1 MKMAIRKLPLPAVAL
16 ALALAVALGA
26 ALHTGVIP
34 IPVPAH
40 TAEAQSES
48 RYHQFDFDRLYDA
61 TVPHAGYQMG
71 DEGRL
76 LPCEIDLSVTGMEV
90 KDVYCHVRTEQAK
103 VTLKNDG
110 DESQHYRAY
119 VSTGAA
125 RTGDED
131 QFHPRVRGIYREDLP
146 MGRQGVSEYRGQL
159 PASGQRVIDLNGD
172 MATPDCFWYSPGSNI
187 GQTRASICSIVYMFI
202 YKSNTTPVAQ
212 LATSS
217 GLPDLDENNHI
228 MVQIYF
234 QQELDLETS
243 AIFLGAVRYDGD
255 RSRTNVGTCRLN
267 VACSRDGMDFELQRG
282 SSAAP
287 TAPSRVNL
295 RGFYNPAIGWQRD
308 PGVDRAVD
316 LTGRYLPTYT
326 VPEPPNMN
334 TPDLRLQTFPSDNP
348 RGAKFELDLR
358 DVNNIGYFEPGGKTV
373 MRIDF
378 KAGSN
383 LESGARFYEVEVPNR
398 PRDVRSY
405 PYYHHWRGWKAE
417 GPMRG
422 TLSIAYHHPD
432 GSVHE
437 MQPFTLY
444 AKGPP
449 AAVNVPGAK
458 VIVSPSGRQTVHAN
472 YEVIDGMGHR
482 LLNGDILQDSEG
494 RKLDQAWQSV
504 RWEAADAA
512 TRAVIGRS
520 GSGNGGSVSIPVL
533 AGAPAGEYT
542 VNLIAEA
549 NSDATGGFTFTVPE
563 PPAPAPAPPGAPANY
578 AIAGPDQA
586 MPGSY
591 ATYTV
596 TATDANG
603 GVPNLAGD
611 HGMATVAVSG
621 AAAADV
627 RLLYVS
633 DGRISLD
640 ARGVGYFR
648 LRVPTDA
655 MAGSVS
661 IAAGNVAG
669 DAGGSKTVAI
679 GRPAQ

>member
-26 ALHTGVIP
+26 ALHIGVIP

-48 RYHQFDFDRLYDA
+48 RYHTFDFDRLYDA
-61 TVPHAGYQMG
+61 TVPHAGYEM
-71 DEGRL
+71 DDTGRL
-76 LPCEIDLSVTGMEV
+76 PPCEIDLTINE
-90 KDVYCHVRTEQAK
+90 DVYCHVRTEQAR
-103 VTLKNDG
+103 VTLTNSG
-110 DESQHYRAY
+110 SGSQHYRAY

-125 RTGDED
+125 RAGDED

-159 PASGQRVIDLNGD
+159 SASGRRVIDLNGD

-202 YKSNTTPVAQ
+202 YKSDEAPVAQ

-217 GLPDLDENNHI
+217 GLPDLDDDHI

-243 AIFLGAVRYDGD
+243 AIFLGAVRYDGPG
-255 RSRTNVGTCRLN
+255 SRDGVGSCILDK
-267 VACSRDGMDFELQRG
+267 ACSRDSVDFELQHG

-295 RGFYNPAIGWQRD
+295 RGFYNPDIGWQRD

-316 LTGRYLPTYT
+316 LTGRYLPTYE
-326 VPEPPNMN
+326 VREPMNMN
-334 TPDLRLQTFPSDNP
+334 TPNLRLQTFPPDNP

-472 YEVIDGMGHR
+472 YEVLDGMGHR

-520 GSGNGGSVSIPVL
+520 GSGNGGSVSIPVR
-533 AGAPAGEYT
+533 AGAAAGEYT
-542 VNLIAEA
+542 VNLIAAA
-549 NSDATGGFTFTVPE
+549 NSAATGGFTFTVPE
-563 PPAPAPAPPGAPANY
+563 PPAPDPAPPGAPANY

-611 HGMATVAVSG
+611 NGMATVAVSG
-621 AAAADV
+621 SAAAGV

-640 ARGVGYFR
+640 AWGVGYFR
-648 LRVPTDA
+648 LRVPADA
-655 MAGSVS
+655 TAGSVS

-679 GRPAQ
+679 GNPAQ

>member
-26 ALHTGVIP
+26 ALHIGVIP

-48 RYHQFDFDRLYDA
+48 RYHTFDFDRLYDA
-61 TVPHAGYQMG
+61 TVPHAGYEM
-71 DEGRL
+71 DDTGRL
-76 LPCEIDLSVTGMEV
+76 PPCEIDLNTVE
-90 KDVYCHVRTEQAK
+90 DVYCHVRTEQAR
-103 VTLKNDG
+103 VTLTNSDSG
-110 DESQHYRAY
+110 SQHYRAY

-131 QFHPRVRGIYREDLP
+131 QFHPRVRGIYRDDLP

-159 PASGQRVIDLNGD
+159 SASGRRVIDLNSD

-202 YKSNTTPVAQ
+202 YKSDNTPVAQ

-217 GLPDLDENNHI
+217 RLPDLDDNHI

-243 AIFLGAVRYDGD
+243 AIFLGAVRYDG
-255 RSRTNVGTCRLN
+255 RTNVGTCPLD
-267 VACSRDGMDFELQRG
+267 VACSRDGEDFGLQHG
-282 SSAAP
+282 SGAAP

-295 RGFYNPAIGWQRD
+295 RGFYNPDIGWQRD

-316 LTGRYLPTYT
+316 LTGRYLPTYE
-326 VPEPPNMN
+326 VHE
-334 TPDLRLQTFPSDNP
+334 DLRSQTFPLDSAHRT
-348 RGAKFELDLR
+348 RGAKFQLNLR

-378 KAGSN
+378 RAGSN
-383 LESGARFYEVEVPNR
+383 LESGARSYEVEVPNR

-520 GSGNGGSVSIPVL
+520 GSGNGGSVSIPVR
-533 AGAPAGEYT
+533 AGAAAGEYT
-542 VNLIAEA
+542 VNLIAAA
-549 NSDATGGFTFTVPE
+549 NSAATGGFTFTVPE
-563 PPAPAPAPPGAPANY
+563 PPAPDPAPPGAPANY

-611 HGMATVAVSG
+611 NGMATVAVSG
-621 AAAADV
+621 SAAAGV

-640 ARGVGYFR
+640 AWGVGYFR
-648 LRVPTDA
+648 LRVPADA

-661 IAAGNVAG
+661 IAAGNVAA

-679 GRPAQ
+679 GNPAQ

>member
-34 IPVPAH
+34 VPVPAH
-40 TAEAQSES
+40 TAEAQSEN
-48 RYHQFDFDRLYDA
+48 RYHRFDFERLYDA
-61 TVPHAGYQMG
+61 TVPHAGYESG
-71 DEGRL
+71 DTGRL
-76 LPCEIDLSVTGMEV
+76 PPCEIDLDTDE
-90 KDVYCHVRTEQAK
+90 DVYCHVRTEQAR
-103 VTLKNDG
+103 VTLTNSDSDSG
-110 DESQHYRAY
+110 GESWHYRAY

-125 RTGDED
+125 RAGDED

-159 PASGQRVIDLNGD
+159 PVSGQRVIDLNGD

-202 YKSNTTPVAQ
+202 YKSDTTPVAQ

-217 GLPDLDENNHI
+217 GLPDLTDDHI

-243 AIFLGAVRYDGD
+243 AIFLGAVRYDGA
-255 RSRTNVGTCRLN
+255 RGEAGVGNCTLGK
-267 VACSRDGMDFELQRG
+267 ACSRDGMDFGFQQG

-295 RGFYNPAIGWQRD
+295 RGFYNPDISWQRD

-316 LTGRYLPTYT
+316 LTGRYLPTYE
-326 VPEPPNMN
+326 VLEPN
-334 TPDLRLQTFPSDNP
+334 LRLQTFPPVNP
-348 RGAKFELDLR
+348 RGTKFELDLR

-458 VIVSPSGRQTVHAN
+458 VLVSPSGRQTVHAN

-482 LLNGDILQDSEG
+482 LLNGDILQDSAG

-512 TRAVIGRS
+512 TRAVIGRN
-520 GSGNGGSVSIPVL
+520 GSANGGSVSIPVL

-542 VNLIAEA
+542 VNLMAAA

-563 PPAPAPAPPGAPANY
+563 PPAPEPEPPGPPANY

-611 HGMATVAVSG
+611 HGAATVAVSG
-621 AAAADV
+621 SAAESV

-640 ARGVGYFR
+640 AWGVGYFR
-648 LRVPTDA
+648 LRVPADA
-655 MAGSVS
+655 TAGSVS